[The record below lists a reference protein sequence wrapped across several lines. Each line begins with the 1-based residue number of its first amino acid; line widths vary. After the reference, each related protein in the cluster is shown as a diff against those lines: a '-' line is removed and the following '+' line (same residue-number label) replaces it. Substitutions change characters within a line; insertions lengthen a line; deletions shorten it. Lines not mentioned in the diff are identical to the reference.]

1 MEDDKNEKDRQLIED
16 YVQEHAIEQTL
27 DEVINNIV
35 ERRPVN
41 PYVELSK
48 LLESKTKPEIVEVQ
62 LTSILAGCS
71 TYGVRATL
79 LTNVGTFIGLSSVFF
94 RIFPISFASSSL
106 SSQVMQR
113 CHMLQTTPHHK

>member
-16 YVQEHAIEQTL
+16 YIQEHGIEQTL

-48 LLESKTKPEIVEVQ
+48 LLETKTNPEIVEVQ
-62 LTSILAGCS
+62 LLPILAGCS
-71 TYGVRATL
+71 TFGIRATIV
-79 LTNVGTFIGLSSVFF
+79 TNVGTFIGLSLSLCRLICSSV
-94 RIFPISFASSSL
+94 R
-106 SSQVMQR
+106 
-113 CHMLQTTPHHK
+113 